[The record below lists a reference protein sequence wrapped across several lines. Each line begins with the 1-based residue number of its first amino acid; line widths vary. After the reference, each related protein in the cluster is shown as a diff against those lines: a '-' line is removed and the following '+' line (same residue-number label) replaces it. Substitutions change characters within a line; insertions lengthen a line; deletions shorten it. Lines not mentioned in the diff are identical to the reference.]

1 MYSEFLLA
9 VTSDG
14 GTILELDPQFVQ
26 GLRLL
31 HSSNKDSMDQLRT
44 LLDEAIK
51 QKHGFSKMLCNVLHK
66 KYTIE
71 EPVLSDHSSCSSKK
85 SKSSNSSKH
94 SGKLSKSDSVEE
106 IPARDTPPDI
116 SEIEEDNL
124 AEILEDDLTC
134 VVCKGMDV
142 GARNRLVECADC
154 HSLYHQECHSPVI
167 QDSQI
172 DVPKHIWYCS
182 QCIKAHQPIKEK
194 GSPKPAESKKESK
207 KNSTQKHS
215 EKYKS
220 SSQSSESAS
229 KLIPNINI
237 IGGDKRFK
245 ELGKKSKDKRSSK
258 HSSPSSS
265 SSKSSEKS
273 YKSKSNAD

>member
-1 MYSEFLLA
+1 M
-9 VTSDG
+9 TQ
-14 GTILELDPQFVQ
+14 LELDPQFVQ

-85 SKSSNSSKH
+85 SKSSSSSKH
-94 SGKLSKSDSVEE
+94 SAKFSKSDSVEE

-194 GSPKPAESKKESK
+194 GSPKPDSKKDK
-207 KNSTQKHS
+207 KSSSQKHS

-220 SSQSSESAS
+220 SSESSS

-245 ELGKKSKDKRSSK
+245 EVAKKSKDKRSSSK

-265 SSKSSEKS
+265 SKSSDKT

>member
-1 MYSEFLLA
+1 MLNKICF
-9 VTSDG
+9 
-14 GTILELDPQFVQ
+14 FK
-26 GLRLL
+26 
-31 HSSNKDSMDQLRT
+31 SSWCEIFFIQ
-44 LLDEAIK
+44 
-51 QKHGFSKMLCNVLHK
+51 
-66 KYTIE
+66 YTIE

-182 QCIKAHQPIKEK
+182 QCIKAHQVLNQFLIFYFLNELNLNSLFIILVQPIKEK

-207 KNSTQKHS
+207 KNS
-215 EKYKS
+215 
-220 SSQSSESAS
+220 S
-229 KLIPNINI
+229 KLRLIFLCSLIKWRI
-237 IGGDKRFK
+237 
-245 ELGKKSKDKRSSK
+245 
-258 HSSPSSS
+258 
-265 SSKSSEKS
+265 
-273 YKSKSNAD
+273 